1 MFVMAMTILCFAV
14 AVTANAETY
23 TGECGLEGDNLT
35 WTFDT
40 ETGVLTIDGE
50 GEMDN
55 YTLYNNINKTSA
67 PWADYYSQM
76 TELVIGEN
84 VTSIGAY
91 AFYNCDTLA
100 SLEFSST
107 VKTIGEYAFYNCDN
121 IVDVKFNEGLT
132 SIGTYTFCGCYNLK
146 EIVLPDSLI
155 SIGKL
160 SFSGCVLVKNIKLGN
175 GLTEL
180 SPGAFE
186 SCRNLNNIEWGTNLK
201 IISGS
206 AFADCGKNDTGYIFG
221 NIVIPNGVES
231 IDGGAFYASVTNSGA
246 ADSVSIPL
254 SVKTIG
260 QRAFPII
267 KDVYYEGTIEQWEA
281 IDIGSD
287 NGGLRSAT
295 FHFGHAHSYTSEITD
310 APTCL
315 TTGIKTYTCECGE
328 TYTRTLSVLGHDIVT
343 NPAVSATCS
352 ETGLTKGEYC
362 TRCDYKI
369 EQEETPS
376 LGHDMIN
383 LEASEPTC
391 TETGLTAGV
400 ACSRCDEISE
410 GRQETVPALG
420 HDIIID
426 FAVDATCTETG
437 LTEGEHC
444 SRCDYIVAQEETPAF
459 GHKEIFT
466 SYIEPTCTEDGL
478 SVGKEC
484 SVCGEVFIPAYVIPA
499 KGHKLSNWIVT
510 SKATCEK
517 DGIKIKICSCGLTEE
532 AVIPAT
538 GHVDAD
544 VDEKCDSC
552 SASLTNESEKPS
564 EPAEKDNVFSFL
576 KSFLNNLLDF
586 FRKLFGIK

>member
-1 MFVMAMTILCFAV
+1 MKKRLLKNLMFIMVMTILCFAV
-14 AVTANAETY
+14 AMTASAETI
-23 TGECGLEGDNLT
+23 TGECGIEGDNLT
-35 WTFDT
+35 WTLDT

-55 YTLYNNINKTSA
+55 YSLYNNINKTSA
-67 PWADYYSQM
+67 PWWDYYSQI
-76 TELVIGEN
+76 TELVIGDE
-84 VTSIGAY
+84 VTSIGDY
-91 AFYNCDTLA
+91 AFYDCDALT
-100 SLEFSST
+100 SLDVSQN
-107 VKTIGEYAFYNCDN
+107 VKTIGN
-121 IVDVKFNEGLT
+121 
-132 SIGTYTFCGCYNLK
+132 YTFYDCDKLK
-146 EIVLPDSLI
+146 EITIPDSVTNMGVYSFAYSS
-155 SIGKL
+155 SIETLK
-160 SFSGCVLVKNIKLGN
+160 IGN
-175 GLTEL
+175 GLTEIAV
-180 SPGAFE
+180 GAFYQ
-186 SCRNLNNIEWGTNLK
+186 CYNLYNIEFGTKLK
-201 IISGS
+201 IISKD
-206 AFADCGKNDTGYIFG
+206 AFYDTGY
-221 NIVIPNGVES
+221 NCHNVIIPDGVEK
-231 IDGGAFYASVTNSGA
+231 IGDKAFYARSMLTY
-246 ADSVSIPL
+246 SVSIPL
-254 SVKTIG
+254 SVKEIG
-260 QRAFPII
+260 SLAFNHHEIN
-267 KDVYYEGTIEQWEA
+267 DVYFDGTIEQWEK
-281 IDIGSD
+281 ISIKNND
-287 NGGLRSAT
+287 GLRNAT
-295 FHFGHAHSYTSEITD
+295 FHFGHAHSYTPEITTV
-310 APTCL
+310 PTCL
-315 TTGIKTYTCECGE
+315 ATGIKTFTCDCGS
-328 TYTRTLSVLGHDIVT
+328 TYTRELSALGHDVIIE
-343 NPAVSATCS
+343 PAVSATCS

-420 HDIIID
+420 HDVVID
-426 FAVDATCTETG
+426 SAVAATCTETG

-444 SRCDYIVAQEETPAF
+444 SRCDYKVEQEETPAL
-459 GHKEIFT
+459 GHKEVFT
-466 SYIEPTCTEDGL
+466 EYVEATCTETGL
-478 SVGKEC
+478 SVGKKC
-484 SVCGEVFIPAYVIPA
+484 SVCGVEFIPAQVIPA

-538 GHVDAD
+538 GHADAD

-576 KSFLNNLLDF
+576 KSFLNNLIDF